1 MSNYTR
7 FTGVSLHVNRY
18 AGSPEITNDDGCL
31 IDALFDGY
39 GGEVSAEVIAIGGAP
54 HVITLAYMPKIST
67 GKRWLAEH
75 TATTEIDART
85 LYIATVSA
93 EDETRHGVLEL
104 IRAGI
109 IEAKQRAG
117 DAVVSRKK

>member
-7 FTGVSLHVNRY
+7 FTGVSLRVDRY
-18 AGSPEITNDDGCL
+18 AGSPEININHGSL
-31 IDALFDGY
+31 IDALFQCY

-54 HVITLAYMPKIST
+54 RVITL
-67 GKRWLAEH
+67 LH
-75 TATTEIDART
+75 TQGDEGSHWMAQHTDTTEIDAST
-85 LYIATVSA
+85 LYIATVTA

-109 IEAKQRAG
+109 IEANRRAG
-117 DAVVSRKK
+117 NAVVSRKK